1 MTTLITPTALA
12 ERLSR
17 GDRIVVLDVQYNL
30 VGTPG
35 RELYAVAHLPGA
47 RFVDLDTELAGPP
60 GAGGRHPLPDVAALE
75 RALRANGIDDSS
87 AVAVYDQGTGL
98 GSARA
103 WWLLTYV
110 GLSGVQVLD
119 GGLAAWVAAG
129 LPVSDGVA
137 ATATPGTVT
146 VRPGALPLL
155 DAEGAAELART
166 GLLLDARADERYA
179 GRTEP
184 IDAVAGHIPGARNA
198 PMSDYVDQDG
208 RLLPREELMAYFA
221 GRGVFEHAEV
231 GAYCGS
237 GITAAHLALA
247 LRQLGITAPV
257 YVGSWSEWISDPTRP
272 IATGD
277 DPT

>member
-12 ERLSR
+12 ERLDR
-17 GDRIVVLDVQYNL
+17 GDHIVVLDVQYNL
-30 VGTPG
+30 IGPPG

-47 RFVDLDTELAGPP
+47 RFVDLDADLAGRP
-60 GAGGRHPLPDVAALE
+60 GTGGRHPLPDPETLQKS
-75 RALRANGIDDSS
+75 LRAKGIDDES
-87 AVAVYDQGTGL
+87 VVVVYDQGSGL

-103 WWLLTYV
+103 WWLLTYI
-110 GLSGVQVLD
+110 GMPRVQVLD
-119 GGLAAWVAAG
+119 GGLAAWVATG
-129 LPVSDGVA
+129 LPVTDVA
-137 ATATPGTVT
+137 PAAARPGTVT
-146 VRPGALPLL
+146 VRPGALPVL
-155 DAEGAAELART
+155 DADGAAELGRT
-166 GLLLDARADERYA
+166 GLLLDARAPERYA
-179 GRTEP
+179 GRSEP

-208 RLLPREELMAYFA
+208 RLLPREKLMAYFA

-257 YVGSWSEWISDPTRP
+257 YVGSWSEWITDPTRP

-277 DPT
+277 APA